1 MPSNYGVLAH
11 NIMVSAERKDDGRE
25 ARKPC
30 AVCGARIEVGDLFI
44 RFITQN
50 SFGHSYNTYFHWN
63 CYWDDQDKLKAQ
75 TAQALGCSEND
86 LRTM

>member
-1 MPSNYGVLAH
+1 MTIARNA
-11 NIMVSAERKDDGRE
+11 MVEVDKKDDRRE

-30 AVCGARIEVGDLFI
+30 IICGEGIEVGDLFI
-44 RFITQN
+44 RFMQQN
-50 SFGHSYNTYFHWN
+50 SYGHLYNTYFHWN